1 MKSNLHGNRVKRSLV
16 IVITA
21 LKNMK
26 QYPYTVLQMVED
38 RNHSEVKD
46 FVETAELL
54 LSARGD
60 YQKTLN
66 VIVLRV
72 LKVSGADRVCLI
84 MKDKRDELKIEFGLP
99 QNAHGIGQ
107 KITLDTGETF
117 LRRVMRRDES
127 IVLVTNPYEDPR
139 VAYMRGLV
147 KTYGISSILF
157 LPLFFK
163 DEPIGILVFDRIGRE
178 RFCRE
183 ALEKIKLLGR
193 LASAAIGMEIKRQKD
208 REKILQDEKLR
219 TLGEHS
225 SRIAHIIRNSLTI
238 IGGFSGRL
246 LKHLLKESK
255 SWDSKID
262 SKLLEAL
269 WEASKIIDDESKKLE
284 GIVNHVL
291 TFMSFKKPVLE
302 PHNINRFLKEELSP
316 TVFNG
321 VRPRFKLDKQLNKLN
336 TIFDKN
342 MMSICLQDLIR
353 NAIEAEATRILIK
366 TKLKPKQK
374 EVVISII
381 NDGKTIS
388 PEIMKELFSPF
399 VTTKMEGSGLGLAN
413 VQSIVN
419 SHGGDISVSSGKIT
433 EFKITIPLPKVI
445 KPVNNT
451 ASANCIF

>member
-1 MKSNLHGNRVKRSLV
+1 
-16 IVITA
+16 
-21 LKNMK
+21 
-26 QYPYTVLQMVED
+26 MVED
-38 RNHSEVKD
+38 RNQSEIKE

-54 LSARGD
+54 LATRGD

-66 VIVLRV
+66 VIAQRV

-84 MKDKRDELKIEFGLP
+84 MKNKRDELVIEFGLP
-99 QNAHGIGQ
+99 QDAHGIGQ
-107 KITLDTGETF
+107 KITLDTGEAF

-147 KTYGISSILF
+147 RTYGISSILF
-157 LPLFFK
+157 LPFFFES
-163 DEPIGILVFDRIGRE
+163 EPIGILVFDRIGSE
-178 RFCRE
+178 RFSRE
-183 ALEKIKLLGR
+183 ALEKIIFLGR
-193 LASAAIGMEIKRQKD
+193 LASAAIGMELKRQKD

-225 SRIAHIIRNSLTI
+225 SRIPHIIRNSLTI

-262 SKLLEAL
+262 SKLLETL
-269 WEASKIIDDESKKLE
+269 WGTTKIIDEESKKLE
-284 GIVNHVL
+284 EIVNHVL

-302 PHNINRFLKEELSP
+302 PHNINRFLTEELSP

-321 VRPRFKLDKQLNKLN
+321 VRSRFKLDKQLNRLN
-336 TIFDKN
+336 MTFDRN
-342 MMSICLQDLIR
+342 MMSVCLQDLIR
-353 NAIEAEATRILIK
+353 NAIEASSSRILIK

-388 PEIMKELFSPF
+388 PDIMKELFSPF
-399 VTTKMEGSGLGLAN
+399 VTTKVDGSGLGLAN
-413 VQSIVN
+413 VQSIIN
-419 SHGGDISVSSGKIT
+419 SHEGNISVTSDKIT
-433 EFKITIPLPKVI
+433 EFKITLPLPKDL
-445 KPVNNT
+445 KAVNNRI
-451 ASANCIF
+451 SDNSVS

>member
-1 MKSNLHGNRVKRSLV
+1 
-16 IVITA
+16 
-21 LKNMK
+21 
-26 QYPYTVLQMVED
+26 MVED
-38 RNHSEVKD
+38 KNQSEIKD

-54 LSARGD
+54 LATRGN

-66 VIVLRV
+66 VIAQRV

-84 MKDKRDELKIEFGLP
+84 MNNKRDELIIEFGLP
-99 QNAHGIGQ
+99 QDAHGIGQ
-107 KITLDTGETF
+107 KITLDTGEAF

-147 KTYGISSILF
+147 RMYGISSILF
-157 LPLFFK
+157 LPLFFEG
-163 DEPIGILVFDRIGRE
+163 EPIGILVLDRIGSE
-178 RFCRE
+178 RFSRE
-183 ALEKIKLLGR
+183 ALEKIKFLGR
-193 LASAAIGMEIKRQKD
+193 LASAAIGMELKRQKD

-246 LKHLLKESK
+246 LKRLLKESR

-262 SKLLEAL
+262 SKLLETL
-269 WEASKIIDDESKKLE
+269 WGTTKIIEDESKKLE
-284 GIVNHVL
+284 EIVNHVL

-302 PHNINRFLKEELSP
+302 PHNINRFLKEELPP
-316 TVFNG
+316 TAVNG
-321 VRPRFKLDKQLNKLN
+321 VRPRFKLDKQLNRLN
-336 TIFDKN
+336 MTFDRN
-342 MMSICLQDLIR
+342 MMSVCLQDLIR
-353 NAIEAEATRILIK
+353 NAIEASATRILIK

-388 PEIMKELFSPF
+388 PDIMKELFSPF
-399 VTTKMEGSGLGLAN
+399 VTTKMNGSGLGLAN
-413 VQSIVN
+413 VQSIIN
-419 SHGGDISVSSGKIT
+419 SHEGDISVTSDKIT
-433 EFKITIPLPKVI
+433 EFKITLPLPKALRT
-445 KPVNNT
+445 VNNRI
-451 ASANCIF
+451 SGNSVS